1 NVKAAKN
8 KNVKAA
14 NNAKGSCDGAKV
26 VVQEKGGTS
35 PGRYEPNVV
44 LTLTE
49 YTTIEALDEALLAS
63 QRVLTRLLS
72 HFSLIWRTPSFE
84 ALPRTS
90 LVRQIARLGS
100 CESREIR
107 AQLLD
112 LAIDH
117 SILDQYP
124 MDVLQCYCV
133 SQGIAP
139 ELGWGA
145 TKAEVILAILHHN
158 HNHN

>member
-1 NVKAAKN
+1 V
-8 KNVKAA
+8 
-14 NNAKGSCDGAKV
+14 G
-26 VVQEKGGTS
+26 
-35 PGRYEPNVV
+35 
-44 LTLTE
+44 
-49 YTTIEALDEALLAS
+49 
-63 QRVLTRLLS
+63 
-72 HFSLIWRTPSFE
+72 
-84 ALPRTS
+84 
-90 LVRQIARLGS
+90 GS

-145 TKAEVILAILHHN
+145 TKAEVILAIRHHN

>member
-1 NVKAAKN
+1 M
-8 KNVKAA
+8 
-14 NNAKGSCDGAKV
+14 SV
-26 VVQEKGGTS
+26 VPLWGG
-35 PGRYEPNVV
+35 
-44 LTLTE
+44 
-49 YTTIEALDEALLAS
+49 
-63 QRVLTRLLS
+63 
-72 HFSLIWRTPSFE
+72 
-84 ALPRTS
+84 
-90 LVRQIARLGS
+90 GS

-139 ELGWGA
+139 DWGA